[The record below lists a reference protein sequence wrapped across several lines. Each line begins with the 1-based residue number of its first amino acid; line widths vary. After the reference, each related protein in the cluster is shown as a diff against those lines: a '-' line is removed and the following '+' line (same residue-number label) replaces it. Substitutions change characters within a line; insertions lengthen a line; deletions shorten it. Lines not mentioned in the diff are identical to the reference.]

1 MLDGTATKV
10 GAFINL
16 SGGIGPDGIA
26 VDDSGGLVVAHIN
39 RRYTKG
45 SGMPSLRVAPD
56 LDMFYLIDDYT
67 DPWKKSESV
76 LMLHGLAESSAAWF
90 AWVPYLSRHFRVVRP
105 DMRGFGQSTAM
116 PVDYPWTLD
125 TVVDDFLALMDA
137 LDIPRFHVI
146 AAKIGGTV
154 ARRLAS
160 RFPERVIT
168 LTVAGTPAPYR
179 DTVAARAE
187 AWTHEIQSQGLESW
201 ARRTMGGRLGD
212 TFPPAG
218 AAWWVKLMG
227 RTAASSVV
235 GSILPIPSADIRSDL
250 PKIACPTLVITTAGS
265 GLGSVEETKAWQE
278 QIPNSRLL
286 VLPGNS
292 YHVAAS
298 DADRCARE
306 TLEFIRARR

>member
-1 MLDGTATKV
+1 
-10 GAFINL
+10 
-16 SGGIGPDGIA
+16 
-26 VDDSGGLVVAHIN
+26 
-39 RRYTKG
+39 
-45 SGMPSLRVAPD
+45 MPSLRVAPD

-90 AWVPYLSRHFRVVRP
+90 AWVPYLARHFRVVRP

-116 PVDYPWTLD
+116 PVDYPWSLD
-125 TVVDDFLALMDA
+125 TVVDDFIALMDK
-137 LDIPRFHVI
+137 LETPRFHLV

-168 LTVAGTPAPYR
+168 LTVAGTPAPHR

-187 AWTHEIQSQGLESW
+187 AWTREIQTQGMESW
-201 ARRTMGGRLGD
+201 ARRTMGARLGD
-212 TFPPAG
+212 TFPPEG
-218 AAWWVKLMG
+218 ADWWVKLMG
-227 RTAASSVV
+227 RTAPSSVI
-235 GSILPIPSADIRSDL
+235 GSILPVPSADIRSDL

-278 QIPNSRLL
+278 KIPNSRLL
-286 VLPGNS
+286 VLLGNS

-298 DADRCARE
+298 DADTCARE
-306 TLEFIRARR
+306 TLAFIQAQQQQSAG